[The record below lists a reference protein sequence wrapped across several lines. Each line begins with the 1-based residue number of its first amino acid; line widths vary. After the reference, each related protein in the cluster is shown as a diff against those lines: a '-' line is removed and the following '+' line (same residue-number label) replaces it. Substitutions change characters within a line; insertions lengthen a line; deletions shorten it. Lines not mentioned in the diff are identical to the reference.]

1 MKDWNNTCEK
11 LSSIIYELNADLI
24 NIYDES
30 YDDKIRFVIKE
41 SEFMYGNA
49 RAHEP
54 IILKKRDFES
64 DKNLNVTE
72 LENALVAHILW
83 NGEISERHWRE
94 TPAEEIIEILNL
106 SIKFTRKI
114 IEVFNE
120 EQIKANELVKQF
132 IENYIKR
139 E

>member
-1 MKDWNNTCEK
+1 MKK

-54 IILKKRDFES
+54 IILSKQDFES
-64 DKNLNVTE
+64 GKNLNVAE
-72 LENALVAHILW
+72 LENVLASHILW

-132 IENYIKR
+132 IENYIKG

>member
-54 IILKKRDFES
+54 IILKKQDFES
-64 DKNLNVTE
+64 GKNLNVVE
-72 LENALVAHILW
+72 LENVLASHILW

-132 IENYIKR
+132 IENYIKG